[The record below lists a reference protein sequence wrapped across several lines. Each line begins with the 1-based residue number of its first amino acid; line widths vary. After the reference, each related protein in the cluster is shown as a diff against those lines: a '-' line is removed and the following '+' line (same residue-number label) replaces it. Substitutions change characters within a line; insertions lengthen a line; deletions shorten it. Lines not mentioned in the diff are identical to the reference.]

1 MRNKNTI
8 IALLVIFSAICLWN
22 LFHTWRSFSIQGDL
36 DNTETVEER
45 AVLEADKDLM
55 ARYRYSQRNAFSLG
69 LDLQGG
75 LFVTMEVGV
84 EDILRE
90 FAGSSV
96 DADFEAG
103 LERALEEKKTSQE
116 NLVDLFFKHI
126 KEVYQEK
133 NKPIPQKEGTTETL
147 LLSGYFSSRN
157 RDIASNLS
165 DAEIVTRLKEET
177 ESAVEN
183 TFSIIRS
190 RIDQFGVASPNLQL
204 QTGTGRILLEL
215 PGVKDPRR
223 VIKLLRN
230 TAKLEFRETVIAA
243 EAYPVLQR
251 INEIVRRQQGIKSN
265 ADSTATLSDSAPD
278 STGTDSANGLANL
291 AGDSASND
299 SANEG
304 ALVDA
309 TPTPGAGDT
318 ANQDTGQAD
327 INDLFGDNASP
338 DDSNAAAAPVLGEEE
353 QIAKFKAENPFL
365 GLFNPRYQQIDGG
378 RPLMGIVALTDTAAM
393 NKYLR
398 DPEVQAVIPS
408 TVKFLWEAKPID
420 NAESEFSDHVGLIA
434 IATNASDKAPLE
446 GNVITTAR
454 QDYEPGT
461 TNAMVTMNMNSEGAK
476 EWARLTKDNVN
487 RSVAIVLDDLV
498 QSYPNVTGM
507 ISGGR
512 SQIAGN
518 FTVEE
523 ANDLA
528 NLLRAGALPVKAKI
542 LGKDQ
547 IGPTLGAENL
557 SKGLNSF
564 FIAFLVTIVFMFIY
578 YRSSGLIAD
587 VALAVNLLYI
597 LGVSAALNVVFTL
610 PGLAAVVLTMG
621 MAVDANVLIF
631 ERIKEEQNAGK
642 SFKAAISSGFRS
654 AFSSVMDANITTFL
668 TGLILFSFGIG
679 PIRGFAVSLMIGI
692 VTSLICALFITR
704 LFLEYYARRG
714 NDSIKFGSKGTMSL
728 FKNADIKMTTR
739 KRVGYIVSGVL
750 IVGSIASIA
759 TLGFKTGVDFK
770 GGRQYKVEFAK
781 EVNADQVRKPL
792 TDAFEGNAPLIRT
805 LSAETNDNPM
815 LLITTSYR
823 NEDDGVSE
831 DLEDA
836 LISTLNA
843 AVDGAGAE
851 LVESTRVGPTVA
863 SDIRR
868 SAVYSVIFSLLIIF
882 LYILIR
888 FRRYQ
893 FSLGAIAALFHDVTI
908 VLGIFSFLG
917 VTEILPFSLEVD
929 QAFIA
934 AVLTIIGYSI
944 NDTVVV
950 FDRIRENFGQMKSS
964 HISNIFNISI
974 NQTLSRT
981 LMTSVTTIIT
991 ILILLVFA
999 GDVIRGFMF
1008 ALLIGIIVG
1017 TYSSIFV
1024 ASPISHDLIR
1034 ISEGDMPQAPKR
1046 SGSSRSANKSKSNPK
1061 KKPNTKKKS

>member
-8 IALLVIFSAICLWN
+8 ITLLVIFSAICLWN
-22 LFHTWRSFSIQGDL
+22 LFHTWRAFSIEGDL
-36 DNTETVEER
+36 NSSETVEER

-55 ARYRYSQRNAFSLG
+55 GSYRYSQRNAFSLG

-84 EDILRE
+84 EDILRQ
-90 FAGSSV
+90 FAGSSI
-96 DADFEAG
+96 DEEFTTAMD
-103 LERALEEKKTSQE
+103 RALEEKKTSQE
-116 NLVDLFFKHI
+116 NLVDLFYKRLI
-126 KEVYQEK
+126 EVYKEK
-133 NKPIPQKEGTTETL
+133 NKPVPQKEGSGETL
-147 LLSGYFSSRN
+147 LLSQYFSSRN
-157 RDIASNLS
+157 RDIGSNLS
-165 DAEIVTRLKEET
+165 DEEIIARLLEET

-223 VIKLLRN
+223 VIKLLRGS
-230 TAKLEFRETVIAA
+230 AKLEFRETVTYS

-251 INEIVRRQQGIKSN
+251 INRISQRIQGIEVD
-265 ADSTATLSDSAPD
+265 ADSTDEAPAPAPTGD
-278 STGTDSANGLANL
+278 STAQDSGDVLAP
-291 AGDSASND
+291 ADDASGDTT
-299 SANEG
+299 G
-304 ALVDA
+304 AADEQPMA
-309 TPTPGAGDT
+309 DAGDT
-318 ANQDTGQAD
+318 TSNDTAEGD
-327 INDLFGDNASP
+327 INDLFGEANATASSDTGP
-338 DDSNAAAAPVLGEEE
+338 NATADPALSEDE
-353 QIAKFKAENPFL
+353 QIAQFKEENPFL
-365 GLFNPRYQQIDGG
+365 GLFNLRYQLDPN
-378 RPLMGIVALTDTAAM
+378 RPLVGIVALTDTAAM
-393 NKYLR
+393 NKWLR
-398 DPEVQAVIPS
+398 NSEIQTAIPS
-408 TVKFLWEAKPID
+408 NIKFLWEAKPNND
-420 NAESEFSDHVGLIA
+420 LESDFADHLGLIA
-434 IATNASDKAPLE
+434 IATNASDKAPME
-446 GNVITTAR
+446 GDVITTAR
-454 QDYEPGT
+454 QDYEPNT

-476 EWARLTKDNVN
+476 EWARLTKENVGK
-487 RSVAIVLDDLV
+487 SVAIVLDDLV
-498 QSYPNVTGM
+498 QSYPNVQGM

-512 SQIAGN
+512 SQITGN
-518 FTVEE
+518 FNVEE
-523 ANDLA
+523 AKDLA

-557 SKGLNSF
+557 NKGLRSF
-564 FIAFLVTIVFMFIY
+564 FIAFLITIVFMFLY

-587 VALAVNLLYI
+587 VALAVNLIYI

-642 SFKAAISSGFRS
+642 SFKAAISSGFKS

-704 LFLEYYARRG
+704 LFLEYYARKG
-714 NDSIKFGSKGTMSL
+714 NDSITFGSKSTMAL
-728 FKNADIKMTTR
+728 FKNTDIKMTVR
-739 KRVGYIVSGVL
+739 KRVGYIVSTVL
-750 IVGSIASIA
+750 VIGSIASIA
-759 TLGFKTGVDFK
+759 ALGFKTGVDFQ

-781 EVNADQVRKPL
+781 EVSADDVRKPL
-792 TDAFEGNAPLIRT
+792 TEAFGGNAPVIRT

-823 NEDDGVSE
+823 NEDDNVSE
-831 DLEDA
+831 ELEDM
-836 LISTLNA
+836 LESRLNES
-843 AVDGAGAE
+843 VAGAE
-851 LVESTRVGPTVA
+851 AKIVESTRVGPTVA
-863 SDIRR
+863 NDIRR
-868 SAVYSVIFSLLIIF
+868 SAVYSVIFSLLVIF
-882 LYILIR
+882 LYILVR

-917 VTEILPFSLEVD
+917 VMDLLPFSLEVD

-964 HISNIFNISI
+964 HISDIFNISI

-991 ILILLVFA
+991 ILILLIFA

-1008 ALLIGIIVG
+1008 ALLVGIIVG

-1034 ISEGDMPQAPKR
+1034 ISEGDTPQAPKK
-1046 SGSSRSANKSKSNPK
+1046 SGSKGK
-1061 KKPNTKKKS
+1061 KKPNLKK